1 MKTSI
6 TTRMAGDVKV
16 VELKGKITIGAGD
29 LQMREAIHQ
38 ALQDAAKAGQITY
51 AYQDNIGY
59 SGDMER
65 VLREVADQNKP
76 KIIFGDA
83 FGNEEAARAVAAD
96 YPDIAFVF
104 GSGGGPADP
113 NFSVFDNWIH
123 EPAYLAGM
131 LAGGMT
137 KTNTLG
143 VVAGYPVIDF
153 KARLVDGSF
162 QTARKPVIGQTVSNG
177 TYALNV
183 GAEGSDVVVLPWNAG
198 RSRRERLELGVS
210 STIPWV
216 ITLNGGATKTQI
228 DLTDV
233 LLRELVLDASAS
245 SVRVIVG
252 PQVTDGARVTIN
264 GSVGSY
270 HVTLPK
276 DLHILLTLDTSL
288 VSRNLEGFTST
299 GGNRYVHDG
308 PGKAVDV
315 SIKTSV
321 GAIQV
326 DLR

>member
-1 MKTSI
+1 MGRLFWGLVLVVVGGLFLAANLGWIDVGFVISLWRLWPLILVVVGVNLLLGGRHRALAAVLTVAI
-6 TTRMAGDVKV
+6 VAGGLGVAY
-16 VELKGKITIGAGD
+16 AGW
-29 LQMREAIHQ
+29 H
-38 ALQDAAKAGQITY
+38 
-51 AYQDNIGY
+51 
-59 SGDMER
+59 SGDWA
-65 VLREVADQNKP
+65 V
-76 KIIFGDA
+76 FGG
-83 FGNEEAARAVAAD
+83 GNVTTTPITQPASPGVTAGSATIDVAASEVVVHG
-96 YPDIAFVF
+96 PGP
-104 GSGGGPADP
+104 GS
-113 NFSVFDNWIH
+113 
-123 EPAYLAGM
+123 AG
-131 LAGGMT
+131 
-137 KTNTLG
+137 
-143 VVAGYPVIDF
+143 
-153 KARLVDGSF
+153 RLVDGSF

-198 RSRRERLELGVS
+198 GSRRERLELGVS

-233 LLRELVLDASAS
+233 LLRELVLGASAS

-288 VSRNLEGFTST
+288 ASRNLEGFTST
-299 GGNRYVHDG
+299 GGNRFVHDG
-308 PGKAVDV
+308 PGKAMDV

-321 GAIQV
+321 GAIRV